1 MNGIEVSTSSGSST
15 ALAKWN
21 DLSKEV
27 TVEYVL
33 GDALDQYDGWPSPS
47 LIISDGPYGV
57 SGYKGD
63 LHSSSGLAEWYEPHI
78 KKWTEKANPAA
89 SLWFWNSE
97 IGWASVHHVL
107 ERYGWEYKSCCIW
120 NKGIGHIA
128 GNCNTKTISTYP
140 VVTEVCVHYVKKP
153 FFVVDNKK
161 MTMQEWMVYEWKRT
175 GLPLKKANEACG
187 VVDAASRK
195 WLTKDHLW
203 YMAPS
208 DSFEKLV
215 NYANTHGREEGKP
228 YFSTNGAT
236 SLTKEDWD
244 SMRPTFHCPLAK
256 TNVWDLPQLKSEER
270 IREGTKAVHNNQK
283 PLQIIK
289 ELISTSSD
297 PNDVVWDPF
306 GGLATTAIASIELR
320 RNVFSS
326 EINEKMY
333 RYGRKRIHDSFN
345 QFL

>member
-1 MNGIEVSTSSGSST
+1 MNGSETLVTGNSTT
-15 ALAKWN
+15 DVKWN

-33 GDALDQYDGWPSPS
+33 GDAMDQYDNWPSPS

-63 LHSSSGLAEWYEPHI
+63 LHTFSGLAEWYEPHI
-78 KKWTEKANPAA
+78 KNWTEKSNPAA

-97 IGWASVHHVL
+97 IGWATVHPIL
-107 ERYGWEYKSCCIW
+107 EKYGWEYKSCCIW

-128 GNCNTKTISTYP
+128 GNCNTKTISTFP

-153 FFVVDNKK
+153 FFYVDNKK
-161 MTMQEWMVYEWKRT
+161 ITMQEWMISEWKRS
-175 GLPLKKANEACG
+175 GLPLKKANIACG
-187 VVDAASRK
+187 VADAASRK

-203 YMAPS
+203 YMPSS
-208 DSFEKLV
+208 DSIEKRV
-215 NYANTHGREEGKP
+215 KYANEHGYDNGKP
-228 YFSTNGAT
+228 YFSINGVDH
-236 SLTKEDWD
+236 LTKGDWD
-244 SMRPTFHCPLAK
+244 RLLTKFNCPIAK
-256 TNVWDLPQLKSEER
+256 TNVWEIPQLKTEER
-270 IREGTKAVHNNQK
+270 IRVGRKAVHNNQK

-289 ELISTSSD
+289 ELISASSN
-297 PNDVVWDPF
+297 PQDVIWDPF
-306 GGLATTAIASIELR
+306 GGLATTAVACIELR

-326 EINEKMY
+326 EINENMY
-333 RYGRKRIHDSFN
+333 RYGSKRINDSFN